1 MNVVQQFE
9 STAYLS
15 PKHKSHIESRGLLN
29 EWSFA
34 NCRTASADE
43 ASVYLGY
50 AAKSGGILFVG
61 ATTQFQF
68 RPDKPWKSSGRKKAP
83 KYRTPV
89 GEYDA
94 FLPQHPTDKNYWE
107 PENLK
112 QHCYRIDDH
121 PYLLITEGVFTALAG
136 CCNDLPT
143 IALVGITMG
152 LTAKASDVQGQ
163 RYLVPTLEF
172 YARAGFGFIIG
183 FDADVATNPNVIWEQ
198 RKLGRQLLKF
208 GLPVRSITGQW
219 EPGTE
224 GETKGMDDFIQKKGI
239 EEFRRI
245 LTKSVS
251 FEEWESNLEGGDESE
266 GNRKKKAPPPQV
278 LGAEL
283 AEDLRDQ
290 LCYSDEH
297 KSWMKYELRHKGVWA
312 AVNDDYVLSAIDTMC
327 QTRGLQPNN
336 AYCANVLGSLKRKL
350 FELDWLERPSN
361 ELLPFED
368 GVLEIES
375 NTWQEHAPGFRL
387 TWSLPRSYKGS
398 AVNTGW
404 AKINDWMNQ
413 ATDGNR
419 NKKDILIAFIAASLR
434 GMASLHKFLM
444 LTGPGGTGKGLYT
457 RLTTMVVG
465 ERNTWIGNLE
475 DLTKADKVADLQTKR
490 LAVFDD
496 QEKYTGN
503 LSNFRSLTGGG
514 KISGRQLYKSAVDFR
529 FSGLALITAN
539 QPCFPASGLSWLK
552 RRIIQEGFEYT
563 PIKRNPHLEREL
575 EPELSAFTQYL
586 LSIPVTEIERI
597 LAQEGTG
604 INGTFWADRV
614 RADPMASWV
623 NDCIIHDAEA
633 QTAIGA
639 DKDEWKDADYVA
651 TKSTLFGSYNHYCR
665 RAGYSAKGKNNF
677 SADLVELCREVLEW
691 KDIAKQRSAAGM
703 VIKGLRLRTDT
714 DQDISTVEDLLS
726 QSKNVD
732 LGLHGVDRNV
742 DLQSLPHKACVDHVD
757 LNSKLAKKNEIT
769 SADSSLE
776 TDSGT
781 TSTSSDQ
788 VNTAADVGEVL
799 PSPKV
804 YTVYTS
810 DTGQDIQPTQGLH
823 PGLHPGLHFEGAESS
838 TPINGELAHP
848 DQSAPPEPP
857 TQPSEPPELETQSP
871 ATIAPPELN
880 LNEDESDL
888 LQMIQLALAKTDPES
903 ARQAALDIQPILKL
917 TCANGCADKKKIWDA
932 LTEDEQVKFSALLP
946 KPSQPEV
953 SLAPES
959 EQQPVPEPIAPES
972 EQQPVPEPIA
982 PTGLEPLP
990 PQKQGKP
997 QPAPITMPESETI
1010 TPEDVEKM
1018 RDIALIWWDEY
1029 YSEQLQNLLV
1039 QMFGWKSPGTKYSR
1053 EAIERWL
1060 ESEDAVVRVRLDE
1073 LWRMKHGEGL
1083 IDSPDCGF

>member
-1 MNVVQQFE
+1 MNIVVNQF
-9 STAYLS
+9 STTAYLS

-29 EWSFA
+29 DWSFT

-50 AAKSGGILFVG
+50 PAKSGGILFLG
-61 ATTQFQF
+61 KTTQFQF
-68 RPDKPWKSSGRKKAP
+68 RPDKPWKSEGCKKAP

-89 GEYDA
+89 GDYDA
-94 FLPQHPTDKNYWE
+94 FLPQHPTDKGYWE

-112 QHCYRIDDH
+112 QHCYRIDDI
-121 PYLLITEGVFTALAG
+121 PCIVLSEGPFKAMAG
-136 CCNDLPT
+136 CANGIPT
-143 IALVGITMG
+143 IALLGVSMG
-152 LTAKASDVQGQ
+152 LTPQKADVQNK
-163 RYLVPTLEF
+163 RYLVSALEK
-172 YARAGFGFIIG
+172 YARVGFGFIFA
-183 FDADVATNPNVIWEQ
+183 FDADAAANPNITWEQ

-208 GLPVRSITGQW
+208 NIPVYSITGAW
-219 EPGTE
+219 DVGTE

-239 EEFRRI
+239 EEFRRM
-245 LTKSVS
+245 LVKSVS
-251 FEEWESNLEGGDESE
+251 FEDWESNQESGEGSFGKS
-266 GNRKKKAPPPQV
+266 KKQAPPPQV

-283 AEDLRDQ
+283 AEDLRDR

-434 GMASLHKFLM
+434 GMAHLHKFLM
-444 LTGPGGTGKGLYT
+444 LTGPGGTGKGLYS

-475 DLTKADKVADLQTKR
+475 DLTASDKVADLQTKR

-633 QTAIGA
+633 KTAIGA

-651 TKSTLFGSYNHYCR
+651 AKSSLFGSYNNYCR

-691 KDIAKQRSAAGM
+691 KDVAKERSAAGM
-703 VIKGLRLRTDT
+703 AIKGLRLRTDT
-714 DQDISTVEDLLS
+714 DQDISTVEDLLA

-732 LGLHGVDRNV
+732 LGLQGADPNV
-742 DLQSLPHKACVDHVD
+742 DLQSLPHKACVDNVD

-781 TSTSSDQ
+781 TPTSWDQ
-788 VNTAADVGEVL
+788 MNTAADVVEVL
-799 PSPKV
+799 PSPKAD
-804 YTVYTS
+804 TAYTS
-810 DTGQDIQPTQGLH
+810 HTAQDIQPTQGLH
-823 PGLHPGLHFEGAESS
+823 SGLHSGQHFDGAEFS
-838 TPINGELAHP
+838 TPINEELAHP
-848 DQSAPPEPP
+848 DPSSPPEPT
-857 TQPSEPPELETQSP
+857 TQIETPGIETQSP
-871 ATIAPPELN
+871 EPFAPPELN
-880 LNEDESDL
+880 LNEEEIDL
-888 LQMIQLALAKTDPES
+888 LQMIQLALASTDPEE

-932 LTEDEQVKFSALLP
+932 LTEDEQVKFSALLR
-946 KPSQPEV
+946 KPLQPEV
-953 SLAPES
+953 SLAPVS
-959 EQQPVPEPIAPES
+959 EQQPVPEPSDPAS
-972 EQQPVPEPIA
+972 
-982 PTGLEPLP
+982 LEPVP
-990 PQKQGKP
+990 PQKPGEP
-997 QPAPITMPESETI
+997 QPAQITMPESETI
-1010 TPEDVEKM
+1010 TPEDAEKM

-1053 EAIERWL
+1053 EAIGQWL
-1060 ESEDAVVRVRLDE
+1060 ESEDAVVRERLDE

>member
-29 EWSFA
+29 DWSFA
-34 NCRTASADE
+34 NCRTASAGE

-50 AAKSGGILFVG
+50 AAKSGGILFLG
-61 ATTQFQF
+61 GTTQFQF
-68 RPDKPWKSSGRKKAP
+68 RPDKPWKSNGSKRAP

-94 FLPQHPTDKNYWE
+94 FLPKHPSDKNYWE

-121 PYLLITEGVFTALAG
+121 PYLLITEGAFKAIAG
-136 CCNDLPT
+136 CSHNLPT
-143 IALVGITMG
+143 IGLMG
-152 LTAKASDVQGQ
+152 MSMALTAKASDLQNKP
-163 RYLVPTLEF
+163 YLVATLES
-172 YARAGFGFIIG
+172 YARAGFWFIIA
-183 FDADVATNPNVIWEQ
+183 FDADAATNKSVIWEQ
-198 RKLGRQLLKF
+198 RKLGRLLLKF
-208 GLPVRSITGQW
+208 SVPVLRVTAQW

-239 EEFRRI
+239 EEFRRM
-245 LTKSVS
+245 LVKSVS
-251 FEEWESNLEGGDESE
+251 FEDCQSNLESGDGSE
-266 GNRKKKAPPPQV
+266 GKSKKQAPPPQV

-283 AEDLRDQ
+283 AEDLRDR

-297 KSWMKYELRHKGVWA
+297 KSWMKYELRHKGVWV

-387 TWSLPRSYKGS
+387 TWSLQRSYKGS

-404 AKINDWMNQ
+404 AKINYWMNQ

-434 GMASLHKFLM
+434 GMANLHKFLM
-444 LTGPGGTGKGLYT
+444 LTDPGGTGKGLYS

-475 DLTKADKVADLQTKR
+475 DLTKADKAADLQTKR

-529 FSGLALITAN
+529 FSGLALITSN

-575 EPELSAFTQYL
+575 EPELSAFIQYL
-586 LSIPVTEIERI
+586 LSIPVTDIERI

-604 INGTFWADRV
+604 INDTFWAGRV
-614 RADPMASWV
+614 RADPMASWI
-623 NDCIIHDAEA
+623 NDCIIHDTEA

-651 TKSTLFGSYNHYCR
+651 AKSSLFGSYNNYCR

-691 KDIAKQRSAAGM
+691 KDVAKERSAAGM
-703 VIKGLRLRTDT
+703 AIKGLRLRTNT
-714 DQDISTVEDLLS
+714 DQDMTRS
-726 QSKNVD
+726 
-732 LGLHGVDRNV
+732 
-742 DLQSLPHKACVDHVD
+742 ACC
-757 LNSKLAKKNEIT
+757 K
-769 SADSSLE
+769 
-776 TDSGT
+776 
-781 TSTSSDQ
+781 
-788 VNTAADVGEVL
+788 
-799 PSPKV
+799 
-804 YTVYTS
+804 
-810 DTGQDIQPTQGLH
+810 
-823 PGLHPGLHFEGAESS
+823 
-838 TPINGELAHP
+838 
-848 DQSAPPEPP
+848 
-857 TQPSEPPELETQSP
+857 
-871 ATIAPPELN
+871 
-880 LNEDESDL
+880 
-888 LQMIQLALAKTDPES
+888 
-903 ARQAALDIQPILKL
+903 
-917 TCANGCADKKKIWDA
+917 
-932 LTEDEQVKFSALLP
+932 
-946 KPSQPEV
+946 
-953 SLAPES
+953 
-959 EQQPVPEPIAPES
+959 
-972 EQQPVPEPIA
+972 
-982 PTGLEPLP
+982 
-990 PQKQGKP
+990 
-997 QPAPITMPESETI
+997 
-1010 TPEDVEKM
+1010 
-1018 RDIALIWWDEY
+1018 
-1029 YSEQLQNLLV
+1029 
-1039 QMFGWKSPGTKYSR
+1039 
-1053 EAIERWL
+1053 
-1060 ESEDAVVRVRLDE
+1060 
-1073 LWRMKHGEGL
+1073 
-1083 IDSPDCGF
+1083 

>member
-9 STAYLS
+9 STAYFS

-29 EWSFA
+29 DWSFA
-34 NCRTASADE
+34 NCRTVSADE

-50 AAKSGGILFVG
+50 TAKSGGILFLG
-61 ATTQFQF
+61 KTTQFQF
-68 RPDKPWKSSGRKKAP
+68 RPDKPWKSESCKKAP

-112 QHCYRIDDH
+112 QHCYRINDQ
-121 PYLLITEGVFTALAG
+121 PYLIITEGVFKAIAG
-136 CCNDLPT
+136 CSNGLPT
-143 IALVGITMG
+143 IALMGISMG
-152 LTAKASDVQGQ
+152 LTAKASDLQNK

-172 YARAGFGFIIG
+172 YARAGFGFIIA
-183 FDADVATNPNVIWEQ
+183 FDADAATNPSVIWEQ

-208 GLPVRSITGQW
+208 GVPVRSITAQW

-239 EEFRRI
+239 EEFRQI
-245 LTKSVS
+245 LAKSVN
-251 FEEWESNLEGGDESE
+251 FADWESNLDNSE
-266 GNRKKKAPPPQV
+266 NSSPKNKIPLPQE

-297 KSWMKYELRHKGVWA
+297 KSWMKYELRHKGVWE

-327 QTRGLQPNN
+327 QARGLQPNN

-444 LTGPGGTGKGLYT
+444 LTGPGGTGKGLYS

-475 DLTKADKVADLQTKR
+475 DLTKADKVADLQRKR

-529 FSGLALITAN
+529 FPGLALITSN

-563 PIKRNPHLEREL
+563 PIKRNSHLEREL

-597 LAQEGTG
+597 LGQEETG

-623 NDCIIHDAEA
+623 NDCIIHDALA

-651 TKSTLFGSYNHYCR
+651 AKSSLFGSYNNYCR

-691 KDIAKQRSAAGM
+691 KDVAKERSAAGM
-703 VIKGLRLRTDT
+703 AIKGLRLRTDT
-714 DQDISTVEDLLS
+714 DQDISTVEDLLT
-726 QSKNVD
+726 KPENVD
-732 LGLHGVDRNV
+732 LGLHDVDQNV

-757 LNSKLAKKNEIT
+757 INSKLVKKNEIT
-769 SADSSLE
+769 SADSTLE

-788 VNTAADVGEVL
+788 MNTAADVVEVL
-799 PSPKV
+799 PSPKAD
-804 YTVYTS
+804 TAYTS
-810 DTGQDIQPTQGLH
+810 HTAQDIQPTQGLH
-823 PGLHPGLHFEGAESS
+823 SGLHSGQH
-838 TPINGELAHP
+838 
-848 DQSAPPEPP
+848 
-857 TQPSEPPELETQSP
+857 SE
-871 ATIAPPELN
+871 
-880 LNEDESDL
+880 LNEDELDL
-888 LQMIQLALAKTDPES
+888 LQMIRLALAEPDPES
-903 ARQAALDIQPILKL
+903 ARQAAADILPALKKV
-917 TCANGCADKKKIWDA
+917 CANGAANREKVWLA
-932 LTEDEQVKFSALLP
+932 LTESERATFSELTAKPIALADNP
-946 KPSQPEV
+946 
-953 SLAPES
+953 
-959 EQQPVPEPIAPES
+959 PEP
-972 EQQPVPEPIA
+972 EPAETA
-982 PTGLEPLP
+982 PTLETM
-990 PQKQGKP
+990 
-997 QPAPITMPESETI
+997 APT
-1010 TPEDVEKM
+1010 DAEKL
-1018 RDIALIWWDEY
+1018 REIATVWWDKY
-1029 YSEQLQNLLV
+1029 FPEQLQTLIT
-1039 QMFGWKSPGTKYSR
+1039 QMFGWGAPGTKYSR

-1060 ESEDAVVRVRLDE
+1060 ESEDAVVRSRLDE
-1073 LWRMKHGEGL
+1073 LWRMKHGEGV
-1083 IDSPDCGF
+1083 IDAPDCGF